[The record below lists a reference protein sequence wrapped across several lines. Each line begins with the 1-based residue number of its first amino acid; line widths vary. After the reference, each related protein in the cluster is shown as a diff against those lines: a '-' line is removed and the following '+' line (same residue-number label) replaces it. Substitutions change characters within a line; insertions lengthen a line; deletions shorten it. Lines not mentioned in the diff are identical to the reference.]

1 MKNRLAGPT
10 GLMASGVLI
19 LASIVFFAL
28 GGLRFG
34 IDFTGGSIL
43 QVRFSGERPAN
54 DEIASVVEGVLSS
67 NVVIQPVN
75 TSTVVIRTEVLE
87 SATHDLVITALSGRF
102 NAVTEESFSAIGPT
116 IGKELQEKAILA
128 IIAVLVAIIAYISWA
143 FRGVSRGPV
152 PAWGYGLSAII
163 ALIHDI
169 VLTTGVFAALGYFFD
184 IQIDALFATA
194 LLTILGFSVHDTIVV
209 FDRIRSRLKKF
220 HDEPFEQ
227 TIHESVRSTA
237 VRSLNTS
244 LTTLLVLVALLL
256 FGGTSIRWFLVA
268 LICGITFGTYSSIFI
283 ASPLLVIFR
292 NAWKKP

>member
-10 GLMASGVLI
+10 GLIASGLLI
-19 LASIVFFAL
+19 LASLVFFAL
-28 GGLRFG
+28 GGLKFG

-43 QVRFSGERPAN
+43 QVRFSDQRPTN
-54 DEIASVVEGVLSS
+54 DEIRGVVEGVLSS
-67 NVVIQPVN
+67 DAVIQPVN
-75 TSTVVIRTEVLE
+75 ETTVVIRTEVLDQP
-87 SATHDLVITALSGRF
+87 THDIVIAALSGSF
-102 NAVTEESFSAIGPT
+102 GAMTEESFSAIGPT
-116 IGKELQEKAILA
+116 IGKELQDKAVVAIIVVLLA
-128 IIAVLVAIIAYISWA
+128 IIVYISWA

-152 PAWGYGLSAII
+152 PAWGYGLSAIL

-169 VLTTGVFAALGYFFD
+169 VLTTGVFAALGYFFN

-227 TIHESVRSTA
+227 TIHESIRSTA
-237 VRSLNTS
+237 IRSLNTS

-268 LICGITFGTYSSIFI
+268 LICGITFGTYSSVFI
-283 ASPLLVIFR
+283 ASPLLVILR
-292 NAWKKP
+292 NARGK